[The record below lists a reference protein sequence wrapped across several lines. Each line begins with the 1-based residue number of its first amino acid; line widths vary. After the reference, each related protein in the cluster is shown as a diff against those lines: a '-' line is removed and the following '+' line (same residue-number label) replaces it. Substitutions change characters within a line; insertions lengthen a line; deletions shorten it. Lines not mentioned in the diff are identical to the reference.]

1 MNLNGKILAALAA
14 LVTEGKS
21 EELALENDDDA
32 ARTNGNSNSNMVAVA
47 RRRAAQLRRD
57 EGLEALTMVVADLD
71 DFKAQRRAELK
82 RTIRSYQESI
92 EHCKTALDQLA
103 AAEAALEQRNNPF
116 PLLQLHAGWF
126 SIPGLTREEIQALCK
141 L

>member
-32 ARTNGNSNSNMVAVA
+32 AQTNGNSNSNMVAVA

-57 EGLEALTMVVADLD
+57 EGLEALTTVVADLD
-71 DFKAQRRAELK
+71 DFKAERRAELK
-82 RTIRSYQESI
+82 RTIGTCREAI
-92 EHCKTALDQLA
+92 EDCKRALDLLA
-103 AAEAALEQRNNPF
+103 SAEAALEQRNNPF
-116 PLLQLHAGWF
+116 PLLKMRLGWF
-126 SIPGLTREEIQALCK
+126 SIPGLTHEEIQALCK